1 MPLALP
7 FGMDGYGNFY
17 LFDMRTESNN
27 VYGVHSGNMGWADD
41 ECFFIANG
49 FKEMLEQK
57 TLLDELH

>member
-7 FGMDGYGNFY
+7 FEMDENGNYY

-57 TLLDELH
+57 NIVR